1 MTVQLLLGRR
11 IASQADESTQLLSI
25 SIVIIAIISIIN
37 ITIIIIGSSSSNSSS
52 SSSSS
57 VVLVVEIVN
66 RAILLVPVKFVVE
79 YHALLSIVFFCLRVV
94 FLHYFL
100 VSVSRFKL
108 NHTLRNSIIVISLHV
123 ERNEDHD
130 DRKDQNDQNT
140 TLTAFTW
147 WITSQIWQAFDIC
160 TWLPCSDLKKVLSIP
175 RLC

>member
-11 IASQADESTQLLSI
+11 IASQADESTQLLSF

-37 ITIIIIGSSSSNSSS
+37 ITIIIGSSSSNSS

-79 YHALLSIVFFCLRVV
+79 YHALLSIVFFCLPVV
-94 FLHYFL
+94 FFALFFSICFTVQVKSLSKKQYYCYFC
-100 VSVSRFKL
+100 
-108 NHTLRNSIIVISLHV
+108 ISLYV

-140 TLTAFTW
+140 TLTAFIVYTLNRKEN
-147 WITSQIWQAFDIC
+147 AFHAHGFIG
-160 TWLPCSDLKKVLSIP
+160 
-175 RLC
+175 LC

>member
-1 MTVQLLLGRR
+1 M
-11 IASQADESTQLLSI
+11 SF

-37 ITIIIIGSSSSNSSS
+37 ITVIIIGSSRSNSS

-108 NHTLRNSIIVISLHV
+108 NHSLRNSIIVIFVFLFTLKQ
-123 ERNEDHD
+123 NEDHV
-130 DRKDQNDQNT
+130 DRKDQNYQNT
-140 TLTAFTW
+140 TLTAL
-147 WITSQIWQAFDIC
+147 IVYALNRKENAFHVHGFIG
-160 TWLPCSDLKKVLSIP
+160 
-175 RLC
+175 LC

>member
-1 MTVQLLLGRR
+1 M
-11 IASQADESTQLLSI
+11 SF

-37 ITIIIIGSSSSNSSS
+37 ITIIIGSSSSNSS

-79 YHALLSIVFFCLRVV
+79 YHALLSIVFFCLPVV

-108 NHTLRNSIIVISLHV
+108 NHSLRNSIIVIFVFLFTLK
-123 ERNEDHD
+123 ETKTMMTE
-130 DRKDQNDQNT
+130 KTKT
-140 TLTAFTW
+140 TKTQL
-147 WITSQIWQAFDIC
+147 
-160 TWLPCSDLKKVLSIP
+160 
-175 RLC
+175 

>member
-11 IASQADESTQLLSI
+11 IASQADESTKLLSF
-25 SIVIIAIISIIN
+25 SLVIIAIISIIN
-37 ITIIIIGSSSSNSSS
+37 ITIIIGSSSSNSS

-79 YHALLSIVFFCLRVV
+79 YHAPLSIVFFCLPVV
-94 FLHYFL
+94 FFALFFSICFTVQVKSLSKKQYYCYFC
-100 VSVSRFKL
+100 
-108 NHTLRNSIIVISLHV
+108 ISLHV

-140 TLTAFTW
+140 TLTAFIVYT
-147 WITSQIWQAFDIC
+147 QKENAFHVHGFIG
-160 TWLPCSDLKKVLSIP
+160 
-175 RLC
+175 LC

>member
-11 IASQADESTQLLSI
+11 IASQADESTQLLSF

-37 ITIIIIGSSSSNSSS
+37 ITIIIGSSSSNSS

-79 YHALLSIVFFCLRVV
+79 YHALLSIVFFCLPVV
-94 FLHYFL
+94 FFALFL

-108 NHTLRNSIIVISLHV
+108 NHSLRNSIIVIFVFLFTLKQ
-123 ERNEDHD
+123 NEDHV

-140 TLTAFTW
+140 TLTALVVYALNRKEN
-147 WITSQIWQAFDIC
+147 AFHVHGFIG
-160 TWLPCSDLKKVLSIP
+160 
-175 RLC
+175 LC

>member
-11 IASQADESTQLLSI
+11 IASQADEST
-25 SIVIIAIISIIN
+25 IVISIIN
-37 ITIIIIGSSSSNSSS
+37 ITIIIGSSSSNSS

-79 YHALLSIVFFCLRVV
+79 YHALLSIVFFCLPVV
-94 FLHYFL
+94 FFALFFSVCFTVQVKSLSKKQYDCYFC
-100 VSVSRFKL
+100 
-108 NHTLRNSIIVISLHV
+108 ISLHV

-140 TLTAFTW
+140 TLTAFIVYTLKDN
-147 WITSQIWQAFDIC
+147 AFHEHGFIG
-160 TWLPCSDLKKVLSIP
+160 
-175 RLC
+175 LC